1 MNRLDIS
8 NGKPAPD
15 MVLLALQHFGIPA
28 AQCLVVGDTVL

>member
-1 MNRLDIS
+1 
-8 NGKPAPD
+8 